1 VLFRTNV
8 NIAVPDYGRGEEYG
22 GVWQKLYSQ
31 ISVPMYKVTTFG
43 VIIGPKAC
51 YRTPALA
58 KVVVVFVRDC
68 TGPRAKIV
76 GVTTERVVIKGEVKL
91 QVGSLQ
97 AHKGPFD
104 ETIEIGSIDSYET
117 WGGGEI
123 TDTEY
128 IQMDNSPFT
137 NPASLV
143 MPLWQSRLFMIGT
156 LPGGP
161 SPRFPGTF

>member
-1 VLFRTNV
+1 
-8 NIAVPDYGRGEEYG
+8 
-22 GVWQKLYSQ
+22 
-31 ISVPMYKVTTFG
+31 MYKVITFG

-51 YRTPALA
+51 YRTPAPA
-58 KVVVVFVRDC
+58 KVVMVFVRDC

-76 GVTTERVVIKGEVKL
+76 GVTTERVAIKGKIKP

-97 AHKGPFD
+97 AYKGPFD
-104 ETIEIGSIDSYET
+104 EAIDIGGIDSYGT
-117 WGGGEI
+117 WDGGEI
-123 TDTEY
+123 TSTEY
-128 IQMDNSPFT
+128 IQMNNSPFT

-143 MPLWQSRLFMIGT
+143 MPLLQSRLFMIGT